1 MESIYATGVETA
13 ADAEPGFEEYADTV
27 ARRFRGASWQPKE
40 GVEGDPE
47 LRKLLGRIYASTTAA
62 RRLYEGGAFDEHQA
76 GRLRDLLG
84 IKPETIDGLD
94 VALEVTDRWDQLLI
108 EVGDAEYLC
117 TLLEVEYARVDAGTT
132 AVTWK
137 TLYGDRRAKASDAFV
152 KGEQVE
158 GRDLEEARRRL
169 ASLYRSRLVLYS
181 LYRARVQM
189 KRNFLLVM
197 APALGVLVALF
208 AAAIALAEPGS
219 NWREIL
225 LSGAA
230 GAVGATMSGTYKL
243 RDQIDHINAL
253 REFKPVIVVQPLL
266 GAAAA
271 LFVLLILES
280 GLVQI
285 GDSPLDWATIGAVSF
300 VAGFSE
306 PFVLGVVRRVTG
318 MADEPAK

>member
-1 MESIYATGVETA
+1 MESIYATGVEA
-13 ADAEPGFEEYADTV
+13 AAKPEPEFEKYAGDV
-27 ARRFRGASWQPKE
+27 SARFRGASWQLKE
-40 GVEGDPE
+40 GVESDPE
-47 LRKLLGRIYASTTAA
+47 LRKLLGRIYSSTTAA
-62 RRLYEGGAFDEHQA
+62 RRLYEAGAFDEHQA
-76 GRLRDLLG
+76 GRLADLLA
-84 IKPETIDGLD
+84 IAPKTIDGLD
-94 VALEVTDRWDQLLI
+94 IALEVTDRWDQLLI

-137 TLYGDRRAKASDAFV
+137 TLYGDRRLKASEAFV

-158 GRDLEEARRRL
+158 DKDLEEARRRL

-189 KRNFLLVM
+189 KRNFLLYL
-197 APALGVLVALF
+197 APVLGILVAVF
-208 AAAIALAEPGS
+208 AAAIALTEPGS

-253 REFKPVIVVQPLL
+253 REFKPVMVVQPLL

-280 GLVQI
+280 GLIQI